1 MFEEIS
7 SNRRRSVLI
16 IVVFVLFVT
25 AMGFVFGQ
33 LFRAGPFGLIL
44 ALAIALIMSLISYT
58 QGDKMVLAIS
68 RARAVTPEE
77 EPRLHNLIEGLAIA
91 AGLPKPKVYIVED
104 PAPNAFAT
112 GRDPAHSSIAVT
124 RGLMEKMNRLELE
137 GVVGHEM
144 SHIANHDTRV
154 LMITAT
160 LVGVV
165 VLLADWT
172 LRSFFWGF
180 GGGRRDNDR
189 SGGDDGAAVWF
200 MLIGLVFA
208 ILMPIMAYAMQAAVS
223 RRREELA
230 DVTAVKLTRY
240 PPGLVSAL
248 KKLLDDQTIVHTA
261 SRATAALW
269 IESPLQR
276 KKGMF
281 GGLNRM
287 FDTHPPLEDRI
298 RILEEL

>member
-1 MFEEIS
+1 VIA
-7 SNRRRSVLI
+7 
-16 IVVFVLFVT
+16 VVVALLM
-25 AMGFVFGQ
+25 AMV
-33 LFRAGPFGLIL
+33 
-44 ALAIALIMSLISYT
+44 SYWN
-58 QGDKMVLAIS
+58 GDKIVLAVS
-68 RARAVTPEE
+68 RAKAVSPEQ

-91 AGLPKPKVYIVED
+91 AGIPKPKVYIVED

-112 GRDPAHSSIAVT
+112 GRDPKHSSIAVT
-124 RGLMEKMNRLELE
+124 RGLMDKMNRIELE

-165 VLLADWT
+165 VLIADWT

-180 GGGRRDNDR
+180 GGGRRNNQ
-189 SGGDDGAAVWF
+189 GDGEAAAIF
-200 MLIGLVFA
+200 ALIGLVFA
-208 ILMPIMAYAMQAAVS
+208 ILMPILAYAMQAAIS

-230 DVTAVKLTRY
+230 DLSGVKLTRY

-248 KKLLDDQTIVHTA
+248 KKLLDDQTVVHSA

-276 KKGMF
+276 EKGFF
-281 GGLNRM
+281 GGLNRL
-287 FDTHPPLEDRI
+287 FDSHPPLEERI